1 MIRSNKNIIYLLISL
16 FTCVACTN
24 ETLVGPTVEEDVP
37 VTATLSFQTTNPVKI
52 ETRATDI
59 SQKNKV
65 NSLAIFIFKTNGNK
79 VGDTHICT
87 QEELKEGGKIS
98 IYTTSGTRYIYA
110 IANYENSLFNLNADD
125 DLEKISSI
133 EDLKR
138 LSSKLLQESI
148 SVLDGEFLMSGCVV
162 PDEETYDYTSDKT
175 TCTISTSGVVNGKIQ
190 LKHVMAAVRFKVACT
205 KDGATFIPS
214 SWQIKKLP
222 LRTNVFEH
230 EEDSEGMYFNSKSS
244 TVFENEA
251 GGYRTFSFLMLE
263 NRKDMKNSGVE
274 VDTYDK
280 REMMD
285 DSYNEPEH
293 FKVANDNS
301 TYVVLK
307 GTYEGTTDQTVNG
320 DTDDKFVKASTT
332 FYIHLGMWKEK
343 GKIDYTNFDIF
354 RNNRY
359 TYTVD
364 VTGVNNLVVE
374 VEKAGEE
381 NETWGS
387 DGDLFL
393 SSQRVETFDAHYG
406 TTNISFSK
414 KMIADLRKKFGKDG
428 TADGCSLEEFKDNF
442 KILASTPRSNFQ
454 SDGSDINWVTYK
466 KNTGTPNEY
475 MKYEG
480 GLDVDHLLLSADKF
494 KEDLYDAYS
503 ELQNDDDKVYYTC
516 FIDEYF
522 YGDTDGNRD
531 SNVGLP
537 LKYFINT
544 QPRTIQICTYYN
556 KNDVS
561 SSTSTINM
569 AAYTFSQQPICT
581 VYDLD
586 YLDKGTNGWGI
597 EWTQESEN
605 LKAFG
610 FVMQNGFNLD
620 YENITT
626 YGKGENEPGKN
637 YYDQGRKNI
646 TSLLA
651 EKSDWNWDTYIDF
664 KSNSLTTQFNYA
676 DYACLSRNRDLNGNG
691 VIDEN
696 ELRWYLPAIKQYIG
710 LAVGDNVLPKDA
722 RLYNEGAEG
731 ADDDYTY
738 LSSSIYKYEPYVL
751 KSSEVASLELGQE
764 KDRQYPYRCVR
775 NLVNVTTDTD
785 EFVTKS
791 DEYYPD
797 TACKF
802 YSFEKLN
809 DGAKRD
815 NISGSLTFDHNY
827 FEEENRLPNSFEV
840 GEWEDDNINALKA
853 SLGNPCKGAKEG
865 WRLPNQ
871 RELLIIVF
879 NRAEDSGIDI
889 ENAYFSCTKA
899 FGKDLYCGYDCF
911 LKSMVLWKGDA
922 TIVVNHNPETQWSPT
937 EQKIKYRCVKDKK

>member
-24 ETLVGPTVEEDVP
+24 ETLVGPAVEEDVP

-59 SQKNKV
+59 SHENKV

-87 QEELKEGGKIS
+87 QEELEDGKIS
-98 IYTTSGTRYIYA
+98 VSTTSGTRYIYA

-125 DLEKISSI
+125 DLKRISSI
-133 EDLKR
+133 DDLKG

-148 SVLDGEFLMSGCVV
+148 SVLDGEFLMSGWVV
-162 PDEETYDYTSDKT
+162 PSQNDKGDQ
-175 TCTISTSGVVNGKIQ
+175 TCRINTNGVVDGKIQ
-190 LKHVMAAVRFKVACT
+190 LKHVMAAVRFKVTCT
-205 KDGATFIPS
+205 KNGATFIPS

-222 LRTNVFEH
+222 LHTNVFEH

-244 TVFENEA
+244 TAFENET

-263 NRKDMKNSGVE
+263 NRKEMKNSGIE
-274 VDTYDK
+274 VDKYDK
-280 REMMD
+280 RELMD
-285 DSYNEPEH
+285 DSFGVPEH

-307 GTYEGTTDQTVNG
+307 GTYEGTTDETVNG
-320 DTDDKFVKASTT
+320 DTDSKFVKASTT
-332 FYIHLGMWKEK
+332 FYIHLGMWKEN

-364 VTGVNNLVVE
+364 VTGVNNLVIE
-374 VEKAGEE
+374 VEKAGKE

-393 SSQRVETFDAHYG
+393 SSQKVETFDAHYG

-414 KMIADLRKKFGKDG
+414 KMIADLREKFGEDG
-428 TADGCSLEEFKDNF
+428 TADGCSLDMFKEKF
-442 KILASTPRSNFQ
+442 KILASTPRSKFQ
-454 SDGSDINWVTYK
+454 SDDSDIDWVTYK
-466 KNTGTPNEY
+466 KNTGNPNEY

-480 GLDVDHLLLSADKF
+480 GLDVDNLLLSADKF
-494 KEDLYDAYS
+494 KEDLYNAYS
-503 ELQNDDDKVYYTC
+503 ELQNEDDRVYYTC
-516 FIDEYF
+516 FIDEYY
-522 YGDTDGNRD
+522 YGDTNGNRD
-531 SNVGLP
+531 LTEGLP
-537 LKYFINT
+537 LTDFINT

-556 KNDVS
+556 RNDVS

-569 AAYTFSQQPICT
+569 AAYTFSQQSICT

-586 YLDKGTNGWGI
+586 YLDKNTNGWGI
-597 EWTQESEN
+597 EWIQESEN
-605 LKAFG
+605 LRAFC
-610 FVMQNGFNLD
+610 FDMPKSVSLD
-620 YENITT
+620 YEKITT
-626 YGKGENEPGKN
+626 YGKDENEPGKN
-637 YYDQGRKNI
+637 YFDQGRKNI
-646 TSLLA
+646 TVLLD
-651 EKSDWNWDTYIDF
+651 KKKDWNWGSYVDF
-664 KSNSLTTQFNYA
+664 KSNSMTAGFNYA
-676 DYACLSRNRDLNGNG
+676 DYACLSRNRDLNGDG
-691 VIDEN
+691 VINGN

-731 ADDDYTY
+731 ADADYFY
-738 LSSSIYKYEPYVL
+738 LSSSFYEYKPYVL
-751 KSSEVASLELGQE
+751 KSSEVASLELGQNKE
-764 KDRQYPYRCVR
+764 SRYPYRCVR
-775 NLVNVTTDTD
+775 NLVNVTADAE

-791 DEYYPD
+791 NGHYGDA
-797 TACKF
+797 ACKF

-815 NISGSLTFDHNY
+815 NVSGSLTFGHDY
-827 FEEENRLPNSFEV
+827 FDEENRLPYSFEV
-840 GEWEDDNINALKA
+840 GEWEKTKIDARQA
-853 SLGNPCKGAKEG
+853 SLENPCEGAKEG

-871 RELLIIVF
+871 REVLIIAF
-879 NRAEDSGIDI
+879 NRYNDTGMDI
-889 ENAYFSCTKA
+889 SNAYFSCTKA
-899 FGKDLYCGYDCF
+899 SGKNLYCGYDHY
-911 LKSMVLWKGDA
+911 LKSMTLWGGDA
-922 TIVVNHNPETQWSPT
+922 TTVINPDADNMPWEPSK
-937 EQKIKYRCVKDKK
+937 EINYRCVKDKKVTK

>member
-24 ETLVGPTVEEDVP
+24 ETLVGPTVEEGVP

-59 SQKNKV
+59 SKENKV
-65 NSLAIFIFKTNGNK
+65 NSLAVFIFKTNGEK
-79 VGDTHICT
+79 VGDTNFFT
-87 QEELKEGGKIS
+87 SDELSSGSIS
-98 IYTTSGTRYIYA
+98 IKTSSGERCIYA
-110 IANYENSLFNLNADD
+110 VANYENSLFNLES
-125 DLEKISSI
+125 DLEIVSSFSQ
-133 EDLKR
+133 LKQ
-138 LSSKLLQESI
+138 LTTKLLQESI

-162 PDEETYDYTSDKT
+162 PGEGEIYNYKSDMT
-175 TCTISTSGVVNGKIQ
+175 TCTISPIGKVNGKIQ
-190 LKHVMAAVRFKVACT
+190 LKHVMAAVRFKVTCT
-205 KDGATFIPS
+205 KDRATFIPS

-222 LRTNVFEH
+222 SQTNVFEQ
-230 EEDSEGMYFNSKSS
+230 EEDYEGVYFNSKSS

-263 NRKDMKNSGVE
+263 NRKEMKNSGVE
-274 VDTYDK
+274 IDTYDK

-301 TYVVLK
+301 TYIVLK
-307 GTYEGTTDQTVNG
+307 GTYEGVTDEMVNG
-320 DTDDKFVKASTT
+320 DTDTKFVKANTT
-332 FYIHLGMWKEK
+332 FYIHLGMWKK
-343 GKIDYTNFDIF
+343 SQNIDYTNFDIF

-359 TYTVD
+359 TYIVD
-364 VTGVNNLVVE
+364 VVGVNNLVIE
-374 VEKAGEE
+374 VEKDGAE

-393 SSQRVETFDAHYG
+393 SSQKVETFDAHYG
-406 TTNISFSK
+406 TTIISFSK
-414 KMIADLRKKFGKDG
+414 KMIADLREKFGEDG

-442 KILASTPRSNFQ
+442 KIYASTPRNKFES
-454 SDGSDINWVTYK
+454 SDSDIDWVTYK
-466 KNTGTPNEY
+466 KNTETPDEY

-480 GLDVDHLLLSADKF
+480 NLDRDPLLLSADKF
-494 KEDLYDAYS
+494 KENLYDAYS

-522 YGDTDGNRD
+522 YGDADGN
-531 SNVGLP
+531 SNSSVGLP
-537 LKYFINT
+537 LNDFINT

-586 YLDKGTNGWGI
+586 YLENSTNGWGI

-605 LKAFG
+605 LNAIVTSK
-610 FVMQNGFNLD
+610 
-620 YENITT
+620 
-626 YGKGENEPGKN
+626 KN
-637 YYDQGRKNI
+637 RFDQGRINM
-646 TSLLA
+646 TGVLS
-651 EKSDWNWDTYIDF
+651 KSWDSYINY
-664 KSNSLTTQFNYA
+664 KRNSLTTDCNYV

-691 VIDEN
+691 VIDDN

-710 LAVGDNVLPKDA
+710 LVMGDDVLPKDA
-722 RLYNEGAEG
+722 RLYNEGDG
-731 ADDDYTY
+731 GSDSDYTY
-738 LSSSIYKYEPYVL
+738 ISSSIYYGSYVL
-751 KSSEVASLELGQE
+751 KSSEVASLDLVENG
-764 KDRQYPYRCVR
+764 RYPYRCVR
-775 NLVNVTTDTD
+775 NLVNVRRDID

-791 DEYYPD
+791 NGHYADA
-797 TACKF
+797 ACKS

-815 NISGSLTFDHNY
+815 NISGSLTFGHNY

-840 GEWEDDNINALKA
+840 GEWEDDNINALQA

-871 RELLIIVF
+871 RELLIIAF
-879 NRAEDSGIDI
+879 NRHDDSGMDI
-889 ENAYFSCTKA
+889 GNDYFSCTKA
-899 FGKDLYCGYDCF
+899 PDKDLYCGYNHY
-911 LKSMVLWKGDA
+911 LKSMTLWGSG
-922 TIVVNHNPETQWSPT
+922 TTTVTNPTPDSWGENTK
-937 EQKIKYRCVKDKK
+937 KIRFRCVRDKYN